1 MRVVCIDDSNR
12 PIGIPL
18 EKWVENGKEYTIVK
32 FVRMCAQNNILG
44 VELEEVDLSGCFP
57 YEYFSAKRFVP
68 INPKEKIEEALEE
81 IQEEEIEEII

>member
-18 EKWVENGKEYTIVK
+18 EKWIKKDSEYTIVK

-44 VELEEVDLSGCFP
+44 VELEEIDLFGCFP
-57 YEYFSAKRFVP
+57 YEYFSAKRFAP
-68 INPKEKIEEALEE
+68 INPKEEFEETLEE
-81 IQEEEIEEII
+81 VQEEEIEEII